1 MKLQREGLFILV
13 VAFISIVPRLF
24 YLDVPFERDEG
35 VYAYISDIMDSG
47 GVPYLDAFDHKPPG
61 IFFLYNLAFKLFGHT
76 VSAPRILAAIS
87 VMAACALLLIFVY
100 RITSSLAAAG
110 IASLFLG
117 ISSASPAYAGFNA
130 NSELFILPFL
140 LGAVVLLTADDPPP
154 IRYFWAGIFL
164 GTALMIKQST
174 APIAF
179 ALIAVSLA
187 RSVRMPGKCVAPLF
201 LAILG
206 GALPCLAFV
215 GYFAAN
221 NGLAPFWEGFYSYN
235 VGYVSRLSLAE
246 SYGFFLSRFG
256 RILMIDPILWLAGS
270 AGLLIFVLVTK
281 KRKERWLIL
290 ALLVGAWAGV
300 AMGTYYHNHYFLFL
314 VPVLAAGVGLGAG
327 ILSASSR
334 KGAVIAVSLLLLTFT
349 LGLNLKYYPMS
360 HLELIRESY
369 YGNMMPFYQAV
380 SLGRWL
386 RDDAGEKGGTAF
398 TIGAEPEILFYS
410 GLKSVSR
417 FIFFEHVSYP
427 TKLREAFREELLT
440 GLQKSMPDYLL
451 IVNSQFSKLL
461 GNEPF
466 TYRLFDL
473 FADYRLAAVSNYF
486 YEDMVFT
493 DNNSLTQ
500 RSLLNSPLSILVFKR
515 GDGSRTPAELRFG
528 SLYAL

>member
-13 VAFISIVPRLF
+13 VAFLSIVPRLF

-35 VYAYISDIMDSG
+35 VYAYISDVMDRG
-47 GVPYLDAFDHKPPG
+47 GIPYLDAFDHKPPG
-61 IFFLYNLAFKLFGHT
+61 IFFLYNLSFKLFGHCI
-76 VSAPRILAAIS
+76 SSPRILAAIS
-87 VMAACALLLIFVY
+87 VMAACALVLFFVY
-100 RITSSLAAAG
+100 RITSSLAAAS

-130 NSELFILPFL
+130 NSELFTLPFL
-140 LGAVVLLTADDPPP
+140 LGALILLTADDPPP
-154 IRYFWAGIFL
+154 MSYFWGGIFS

-187 RSVRMPGKCVAPLF
+187 RFVRMPRKCVAPLF
-201 LAILG
+201 LVILG
-206 GALPCLAFV
+206 GALPYLAFV

-246 SYGFFLSRFG
+246 SYGFFLSRFS

-270 AGLLIFVLVTK
+270 AGLLIFVLVTN

-290 ALLVGAWAGV
+290 ALLAGAWASV

-314 VPVLAAGVGLGAG
+314 VPFLAAGVGLGAG
-327 ILSASSR
+327 ILSALSR
-334 KGAVIAVSLLLLTFT
+334 KGVVTAVSLLLLTVT
-349 LGLNLKYYPMS
+349 LGLNLKYYSMS

-369 YGNMMPFYQAV
+369 YGKLMPFYQAV

-386 RDDAGEKGGTAF
+386 RDDVGGKGGTAF

-427 TKLREAFREELLT
+427 TKLRDAFREELLT

-451 IVNSQFSKLL
+451 IVNSQFSKLIS
-461 GNEPF
+461 NDPF
-466 TYRLFDL
+466 TYRLLAL
-473 FADYRLAAVSNYF
+473 FADYRLMAVSNY
-486 YEDMVFT
+486 YKDMALT

-500 RSLLNSPLSILVFKR
+500 HSLLNSPLSILVFKR
-515 GDGSRTPAELRFG
+515 GDSSSIPAELRFG
-528 SLYAL
+528 SLYKL